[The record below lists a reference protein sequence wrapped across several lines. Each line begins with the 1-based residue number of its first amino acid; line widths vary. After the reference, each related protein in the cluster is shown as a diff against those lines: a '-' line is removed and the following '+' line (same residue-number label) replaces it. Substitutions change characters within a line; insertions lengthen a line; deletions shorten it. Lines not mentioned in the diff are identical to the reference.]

1 MCLKQIIF
9 QLIHEHLASFFIVHL
24 SFILKW
30 VKVLGTDEPEV
41 LKKDFP

>member
-9 QLIHEHLASFFIVHL
+9 QLIREHLASFFIVHL